1 MSEQLPVA
9 IYCRVSSARQDASRQ
24 LNELTEH
31 AHKQGFHVVA
41 TFVETVSATRRQA
54 KQRVELGKLLQLAR
68 SGQIRKVLVTEMS
81 RIGRKLSETVATV
94 EELMELKVSVWAKN
108 LGIETILDNGRR
120 NSAAM
125 IVLMCFSEIAQNE
138 AEELSERI
146 KSGQANTD
154 KAIGRPAG
162 STLDDEQLVAKYP
175 KVKRELKAGT
185 SIRKAAAICGVTVN
199 TVQRVKKALV
209 TLSQRPEK

>member
-9 IYCRVSSARQDASRQ
+9 IYCRVSSARQDPTRQ
-24 LNELTEH
+24 IQELTEH
-31 AHKQGFHVVA
+31 ARRQGYHVVA
-41 TFVETVSATRRQA
+41 TLVETVSATKRQA

-68 SGQIRKVLVTEMS
+68 AGQIRKVLVSEMS

-108 LGIETILDNGRR
+108 LGIETILANGRR

-146 KSGQANTD
+146 KSGLAATD
-154 KAIGRPAG
+154 KPIGRPAG
-162 STLDDEQLVAKYP
+162 STTDAGALVAKYP
-175 KVKRELKAGT
+175 QVKRELKAGQ
-185 SIRKAAAICGVTVN
+185 SSRKTAKICGVTVN
-199 TVQRVKKALV
+199 TVQKVKRALV
-209 TLSQRPEK
+209 ALGQLAG